1 MVLILQQT
9 FQLVLIV
16 ELKGR
21 KRMKDQEEFVR
32 ELGREFHDDKEI
44 KNLLMS
50 DEDFKKLENPNYD
63 LEGEKEKSQEGMKEA
78 YGNIIR
84 VLKEYLDMKEEYYN
98 IVALWIIGTY
108 FHKNFPS
115 YPYLF
120 FNAMKGS
127 GKSRTINLITTLA
140 KDGSVQNS
148 MTEAVLFRTKGTLA
162 IDEFEGVSRKGNENL
177 RELLNSAYKKGTTV
191 KRMKKIKTEKGTEM
205 AVEEF
210 EVYRPIV
217 LANIW
222 GMENVLGDRCITLIL
237 ERSNKRSITNL
248 MEIFKEQKIVLKTKE
263 ILESLVTLVT
273 MTFHVGVYQEWN
285 EYVKLRTSN
294 ITNITNNTNYTNST
308 NTTNP
313 FETINKMDL
322 NGRELELSFPLLL
335 ISNQISPEVLKE
347 TSLTLKF
354 LFQTKKDEEFTEN
367 MDISL
372 YDFVSQ
378 NLNESWVSVTELTRE
393 FKEFLQSNDEWIN
406 TRWMGRALKRLV
418 LVREKKKLSRGA
430 YVILNIEKAR
440 EKIKMFQ

>member
-1 MVLILQQT
+1 
-9 FQLVLIV
+9 
-16 ELKGR
+16 
-21 KRMKDQEEFVR
+21 MKDQEEFVR